1 MKKSLLMDVIEGKNL
16 SFAQKNK
23 LIIQLS
29 LPTIFAQI
37 STIIMEYIDASM
49 VGRLGANDS
58 ASIGLVSS
66 TIWLLTG
73 LSSSFNAGFTVLMT
87 HCIGA
92 DEKKEARNIMKQGF
106 LVCLTLSVI
115 VSIVS
120 IVLSPIL
127 PVWLKGNVEIIKNAS
142 NYLKIYSFF
151 IPFHCMNVMASFC
164 LQASGNMKIPS
175 IFNILMCL
183 LNVILNYY
191 FIFPAGLNMGVK
203 GASLATG
210 LSIIAFSCYFYL
222 AIVQGATAMAY
233 FLAILI
239 GSLCGFLLYNKNKAK
254 LFMGDTGSL
263 ALGGV
268 IATVSIMLNQELT
281 LIFIGFVFVVETLS
295 VMMQVTSFK
304 LTGKRIFKMSPLHH
318 HFEMVGW
325 SEWKIVT
332 AFWIVGILTGII
344 GIYLGVN

>member
-1 MKKSLLMDVIEGKNL
+1 MNEIYFGVIAFVLTAILVPLFIPLLKRMKFGQSIREEGPKSHMVKSGT
-16 SFAQKNK
+16 
-23 LIIQLS
+23 
-29 LPTIFAQI
+29 PTMGGLTFLI
-37 STIIMEYIDASM
+37 STIVLSAIACFFVEDNGPLILLMLVTLGFGLIGFVDDYIIVVKKNNQGLTSKQKFLFQIIIAILFYVVSN
-49 VGRLGANDS
+49 VLGLLSLSNEINIPFTD
-58 ASIGLVSS
+58 IG
-66 TIWLLTG
+66 IP
-73 LSSSFNAGFTVLMT
+73 
-87 HCIGA
+87 
-92 DEKKEARNIMKQGF
+92 
-106 LVCLTLSVI
+106 LSVFYVI
-115 VSIVS
+115 F
-120 IVLSPIL
+120 
-127 PVWLKGNVEIIKNAS
+127 IIFWQVGFSNAV
-142 NYLKIYSFF
+142 NLTD
-151 IPFHCMNVMASFC
+151 
-164 LQASGNMKIPS
+164 
-175 IFNILMCL
+175 
-183 LNVILNYY
+183 
-191 FIFPAGLNMGVK
+191 GLDG
-203 GASLATG
+203 LATG

-325 SEWKIVT
+325 SEWKIV
-332 AFWIVGILTGII
+332 AVFWIVGILTGII

>member
-1 MKKSLLMDVIEGKNL
+1 MNEIYFGVIAFVLTAILVPLFIPLLKRMKFGQSIREEGPKSHMAKSGT
-16 SFAQKNK
+16 
-23 LIIQLS
+23 
-29 LPTIFAQI
+29 PTMGGLTFLI
-37 STIIMEYIDASM
+37 STIVLSAIACFFVEDNGPLILLILVTLGFGLIGFVDDYIIVVKKNNQGLTSKQKFLFQIIIAMLFYVVSN
-49 VGRLGANDS
+49 VLGLLSLSNEINIPFTD
-58 ASIGLVSS
+58 IG
-66 TIWLLTG
+66 IP
-73 LSSSFNAGFTVLMT
+73 
-87 HCIGA
+87 
-92 DEKKEARNIMKQGF
+92 
-106 LVCLTLSVI
+106 LSVFYVI
-115 VSIVS
+115 F
-120 IVLSPIL
+120 
-127 PVWLKGNVEIIKNAS
+127 IIFWQVGFSNAV
-142 NYLKIYSFF
+142 NLTD
-151 IPFHCMNVMASFC
+151 
-164 LQASGNMKIPS
+164 
-175 IFNILMCL
+175 
-183 LNVILNYY
+183 
-191 FIFPAGLNMGVK
+191 GLDG
-203 GASLATG
+203 LATG

-222 AIVQGATAMAY
+222 AIVQDATAMAY

-332 AFWIVGILTGII
+332 VFWIVGILTGII

>member
-1 MKKSLLMDVIEGKNL
+1 MNEIYFGVIAFILTAILVPLFIPLLKRMKFGQSIREEGPKSHMVKSGTPTMGGLTFLISTVLLSAIACFFVEDNGPLILLILVTVGFGLIGFVDDYIIVVKKNNQGL
-16 SFAQKNK
+16 TSKQKF
-23 LIIQLS
+23 LFQIIIAILFYVVSNVLGLLS
-29 LPTIFAQI
+29 L
-37 STIIMEYIDASM
+37 S
-49 VGRLGANDS
+49 N
-58 ASIGLVSS
+58 
-66 TIWLLTG
+66 
-73 LSSSFNAGFTVLMT
+73 
-87 HCIGA
+87 
-92 DEKKEARNIMKQGF
+92 
-106 LVCLTLSVI
+106 
-115 VSIVS
+115 
-120 IVLSPIL
+120 
-127 PVWLKGNVEIIKNAS
+127 EIN
-142 NYLKIYSFF
+142 
-151 IPFHCMNVMASFC
+151 IPFTDI
-164 LQASGNMKIPS
+164 GIPLS
-175 IFNILMCL
+175 IFY
-183 LNVILNYY
+183 VI
-191 FIFPAGLNMGVK
+191 FIIFWQVGFSNAVNLTDGLDG
-203 GASLATG
+203 LATG

-222 AIVQGATAMAY
+222 AMVQGATAMAY
-233 FLAILI
+233 FSAILI

-332 AFWIVGILTGII
+332 VFWIVGILTGLI

>member
-1 MKKSLLMDVIEGKNL
+1 MNEIYFGVIAFILTAILVPLFIPLLKRMKFGQSIREEGPKSHMVKSGT
-16 SFAQKNK
+16 
-23 LIIQLS
+23 
-29 LPTIFAQI
+29 PTMGGLTFLI
-37 STIIMEYIDASM
+37 STILLSAIACFFVEDNGPLILLILVTVGFGLIGFVDDYIIVVKKNNQGLTSKQKFLFQIVIAILFYVVSN
-49 VGRLGANDS
+49 VLG
-58 ASIGLVSS
+58 
-66 TIWLLTG
+66 LLS
-73 LSSSFNAGFTVLMT
+73 LSN
-87 HCIGA
+87 
-92 DEKKEARNIMKQGF
+92 
-106 LVCLTLSVI
+106 
-115 VSIVS
+115 
-120 IVLSPIL
+120 
-127 PVWLKGNVEIIKNAS
+127 EIN
-142 NYLKIYSFF
+142 
-151 IPFHCMNVMASFC
+151 IPFTDI
-164 LQASGNMKIPS
+164 GIPLS
-175 IFNILMCL
+175 IFY
-183 LNVILNYY
+183 VI
-191 FIFPAGLNMGVK
+191 FIIFWQVGFSNAVNLTDGLDG
-203 GASLATG
+203 LATG

-222 AIVQGATAMAY
+222 AMVQGATAMAY
-233 FLAILI
+233 FSAILI

-332 AFWIVGILTGII
+332 VFWIVGILTGLV

>member
-1 MKKSLLMDVIEGKNL
+1 MNEIYFGVIAFVLTAILVPLFIPLLKRMKFGQSIREEGPKSHMAKSGT
-16 SFAQKNK
+16 
-23 LIIQLS
+23 
-29 LPTIFAQI
+29 PTMGGLTFLI
-37 STIIMEYIDASM
+37 STIVLSAIACFFVEDNGPLILLILVTLGFGLIGFVDDYIIVVKKNNQGLTSKQKFLFQIIIAILFYVVSN
-49 VGRLGANDS
+49 VLGLLSLSNEINIPFTD
-58 ASIGLVSS
+58 IG
-66 TIWLLTG
+66 IP
-73 LSSSFNAGFTVLMT
+73 
-87 HCIGA
+87 
-92 DEKKEARNIMKQGF
+92 
-106 LVCLTLSVI
+106 LSVFYVI
-115 VSIVS
+115 F
-120 IVLSPIL
+120 
-127 PVWLKGNVEIIKNAS
+127 IIFWQVGFSNAV
-142 NYLKIYSFF
+142 NLTD
-151 IPFHCMNVMASFC
+151 
-164 LQASGNMKIPS
+164 
-175 IFNILMCL
+175 
-183 LNVILNYY
+183 
-191 FIFPAGLNMGVK
+191 GLDG
-203 GASLATG
+203 LATG

-332 AFWIVGILTGII
+332 VFWIIGILTGII